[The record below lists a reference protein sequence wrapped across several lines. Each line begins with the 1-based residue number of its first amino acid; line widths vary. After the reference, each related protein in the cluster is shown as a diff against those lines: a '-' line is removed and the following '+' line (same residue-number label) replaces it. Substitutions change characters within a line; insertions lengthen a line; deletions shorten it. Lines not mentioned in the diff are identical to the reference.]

1 VTART
6 CTLPGEDLI
15 AYTDGYLTEGR
26 RELVEAH
33 LRACPHCRAR
43 VAAFDDVDRLL
54 REGTPLTDDP
64 NGRAMLRTRLERSGR
79 NPSPRRLLAVP
90 VLAALVIL
98 VMLLP
103 GAVTE
108 AGFPLG
114 RFVTFGEIKVEEL
127 LPDEERRSVEH
138 VAPSDPDGSTL
149 PFRSVEPSALPHDFL
164 LAERSTPKPGRLEV
178 LYRDGD
184 DLAIL
189 ITQMLAEPDM
199 VTIDGPAM
207 ETTRLGGTPV
217 LIGAGIRPGTVG
229 ELFWEHDGV
238 FFIVIVIE
246 SPIGRQNGLETADA
260 LEIVEALIAV
270 QDAA

>member
-15 AYTDGYLTEGR
+15 AYTDGYLTGGR

-43 VAAFDDVDRLL
+43 VAAFDEVDRLL
-54 REGTPLTDDP
+54 REGTSLTDDP
-64 NGRAMLRTRLERSGR
+64 HGRAMVRTRLERAGR
-79 NPSPRRLLAVP
+79 NPPPRRLMAVP
-90 VLAALVIL
+90 VLAALLVL

-103 GAVTE
+103 GTVTE

-114 RFVTFGEIKVEEL
+114 RFITFGEIERSSSREESTL
-127 LPDEERRSVEH
+127 VEH
-138 VAPSDPDGSTL
+138 VAPSDPNVSELT
-149 PFRSVEPSALPHDFL
+149 FRSVEPAALPHDFR
-164 LAERSTPKPGRLEV
+164 LAERSTPGPGRLEL

-189 ITQMLAEPDM
+189 ITQTLAEPDM
-199 VTIDGPAM
+199 VTIDGPTM
-207 ETTRLGGTPV
+207 ETTLVGGTPV

-238 FFIVIVIE
+238 FFIAIVIE
-246 SPIGRQNGLETADA
+246 SPIGRQTGLETADA